1 MNNKNL
7 EEIQIILRDF
17 AGRIAYLAT
26 RNDDPVTTGN
36 MIADDITNVA
46 WQISR
51 LQERKNV

>member
-1 MNNKNL
+1 MNNQ

-26 RNDDPVTTGN
+26 RNDDPITTGN

-51 LQERKNV
+51 LQERSAND